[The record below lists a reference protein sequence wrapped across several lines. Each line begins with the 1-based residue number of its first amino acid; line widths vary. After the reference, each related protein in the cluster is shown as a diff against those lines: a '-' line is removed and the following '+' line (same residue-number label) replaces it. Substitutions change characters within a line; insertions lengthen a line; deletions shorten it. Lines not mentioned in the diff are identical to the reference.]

1 MGSVSYRRIIAS
13 VTFSL
18 LLFLRW
24 RMGGDFFLLGRFFP
38 FGEWIQIV
46 LLTLFAGWIANRIY
60 FREERPMLRL
70 RLWTLFAV
78 LFYLQLLLGIVAD
91 SRFLMSGELHFPV
104 PSVILTG
111 AVYRWE
117 FGFMPILLL
126 ATILLSGG
134 AWCSYLCYFGA
145 FDAWAA
151 GSGKYSRDSRRII
164 RNLFLLFFILVAI
177 ALRIL
182 DLPSLWATIG
192 GALSG
197 VIGVVIVVV
206 LSRKKRT
213 MVHCT
218 YFCPVGTV
226 VTWLKD
232 LSPFRYRITESC
244 TACMRCVKV
253 CRYGALTP
261 ELIHKREINRNC
273 TLCGDC
279 QAVCGHQSFEYRF
292 AGLSPIASERLFF
305 GVVTVLYVLFLAVAR
320 V

>member
-1 MGSVSYRRIIAS
+1 
-13 VTFSL
+13 
-18 LLFLRW
+18 
-24 RMGGDFFLLGRFFP
+24 MGGDFYLLGRFFLY
-38 FGEWIQIV
+38 GEWIQIV

-60 FREERPMLRL
+60 FREERPVLRL
-70 RLWTLFAV
+70 RLWSLFAV

-91 SRFLMSGELHFPV
+91 SRFLMTGELHFPF

-117 FGFMPILLL
+117 FGFMPILLIV
-126 ATILLSGG
+126 TILLSGG

-151 GSGKYSRDSRRII
+151 GSGKYSRAPRRMI
-164 RNLFLLFFILVAI
+164 RNLFLLFFILVA
-177 ALRIL
+177 LVFRL
-182 DLPSLWATIG
+182 FQLPSLWATIG

-197 VIGVVIVVV
+197 LVGVAIVIV

-213 MVHCT
+213 MVHCS
-218 YFCPVGTV
+218 YFCPVGTL

-232 LSPFRYRITESC
+232 FSPFRYRIAQSC

-253 CRYGALTP
+253 CKYGALTT
-261 ELIHKREINRNC
+261 ESIRKREINRNC

-279 QAVCGHQSFEYRF
+279 QPVCGHQSFEYRF
-292 AGLSPIASERLFF
+292 AGFSSIASERLFF